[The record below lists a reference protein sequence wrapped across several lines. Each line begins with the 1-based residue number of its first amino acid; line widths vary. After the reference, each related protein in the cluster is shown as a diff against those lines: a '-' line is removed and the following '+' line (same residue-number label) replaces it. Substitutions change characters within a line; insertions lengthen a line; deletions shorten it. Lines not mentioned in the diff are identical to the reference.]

1 MTTISWKYTRLL
13 KSFSNQNSMA
23 VMTQALEPSILKAVC
38 LVTRCTAC
46 FGLFMIS
53 LAVGLVW
60 QYFPRAKKEHELQTR
75 AGEQQ
80 DVNMSK
86 PSTTK
91 THNEVED
98 QDHNRRVSSNCSEH
112 TERLVAAQSA
122 ELLAIE
128 DEFKAFRKSW
138 EKNFRSLQERHK
150 KEQERLFE
158 LDNFGYEM

>member
-1 MTTISWKYTRLL
+1 METEVKRRPGKTLGQQVDKLQP
-13 KSFSNQNSMA
+13 F
-23 VMTQALEPSILKAVC
+23 
-38 LVTRCTAC
+38 
-46 FGLFMIS
+46 LFHS
-53 LAVGLVW
+53 L
-60 QYFPRAKKEHELQTR
+60 
-75 AGEQQ
+75 GEQQ

-122 ELLAIE
+122 ELLAME